1 MTVMQRV
8 LWLVTIAGN
17 LAGIMIWAQ
26 GLGPWLLMLTATYTL
41 VGFYDLLYSHHTL
54 NRLYPVVAYIRYILE
69 FVRPEIRQYFI
80 ASNTDEKP
88 FNREMRSLIYQ
99 RAKAVRDTKAFGT
112 ERNLYERGF
121 LSISHALVPVDVC
134 PESLRVTVGGADC
147 LQPYSAS
154 RLNISAMSYGAL
166 SANAIRALNAGARMG
181 GFAHN
186 TGEGGISSYHL
197 EAGGDLIWQIGSGY
211 FGCRND
217 KGHFCP
223 ESFKINACKP
233 EVKMIEIKLSQ
244 GAKPSHGGILPA
256 AKITKELSEI
266 RKVPM
271 GQDCISPAA
280 HSAFDSP
287 KGLLQFIKQLR
298 ELSEGK
304 PIGFKLCVG
313 RKEDVMAIIKAML
326 ETRIFPDFI
335 TVDGAEGGTGAA
347 PVELTNR
354 MGLPCI
360 EGTHFVHNCLVGAR
374 LRKEIR
380 IISSG
385 ITASGFN
392 VLTKLAVGAD
402 MVNAARSMMMA
413 LGCIQSQ
420 TCNTNHCPT
429 GIATQDPVRSRALNV
444 TSKRQRVAHYHK
456 ATMESC
462 FSLIGAMG
470 IDDANKLDASD
481 ILQRT
486 HDGIAMPF
494 DSIHPSLK
502 EGELLGENINDNFSR
517 FWERASADSFKM
529 ASNTNRL
536 L

>member
-8 LWLVTIAGN
+8 LWLVTIPGN
-17 LAGIMIWAQ
+17 LAGIMAWE
-26 GLGPWLLMLTATYTL
+26 LGFSPWWLVLTVTYTL
-41 VGFYDLLYSHHTL
+41 VGSYDYLCSHHTL
-54 NRLYPVVAYIRYILE
+54 NRLYPVVAYIRYVLE
-69 FVRPEIRQYFI
+69 FIRPEIRQYFI

-121 LSISHALVPVDVC
+121 LSANHALVPVVVC
-134 PESLRVTVGGADC
+134 QQSCRVTVGGTDC

-166 SANAIRALNAGARMG
+166 SANAIRALNGGAMMG

-186 TGEGGISSYHL
+186 TGEGGISPYHL

-211 FGCRND
+211 FGCRDDSGN
-217 KGHFCP
+217 FCP
-223 ESFKINACKP
+223 ESFKENARRA

-244 GAKPSHGGILPA
+244 GAKPGHGGVLPA
-256 AKITKELSEI
+256 AKITQEVSEI
-266 RKVPM
+266 RGIPM

-280 HSAFDSP
+280 HSAFHSP
-287 KGLLQFIKQLR
+287 KGLLKFIKQLR

-304 PIGFKLCVG
+304 PVGFKLCVG

-326 ETRIFPDFI
+326 EMRILPDFI

-347 PVELTNR
+347 PVELTNH

-360 EGTHFVHNCLVGAR
+360 EGTYFLHNCLVGAR
-374 LRKEIR
+374 LRKDIR

-413 LGCIQSQ
+413 MGCIQSRA
-420 TCNTNHCPT
+420 CNTNHCPT
-429 GIATQDPVRSRALNV
+429 GIATQDPVRSKALNV
-444 TSKRQRVAHYHK
+444 TSKRERVAHYHK

-470 IDDANKLDASD
+470 INDVNKLCPSH

-486 HDGIAMPF
+486 HDGLAVPF

-502 EGELLGENINDNFSR
+502 EGELLGKKINDSFSL
-517 FWERASADSFKM
+517 FWERASADSFK
-529 ASNTNRL
+529 AISEVFHKQ
-536 L
+536 